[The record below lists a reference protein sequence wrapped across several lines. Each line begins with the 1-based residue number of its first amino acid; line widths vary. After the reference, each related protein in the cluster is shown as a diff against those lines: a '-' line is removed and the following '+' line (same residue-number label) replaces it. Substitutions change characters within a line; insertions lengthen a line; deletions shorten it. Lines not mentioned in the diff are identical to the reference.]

1 MTVQAQDSV
10 QYYDGPIN
18 VGAVIPITDFTF
30 IDNSHVSL
38 KIRGIDEIWEYGTDY
53 TVDGADTLTR
63 TITLNRAVEVGQV
76 LAAYLDVPITQNIS
90 PEEGG
95 NFPASTNEFVL
106 DKLTYICQMLYE
118 RITRALQVSVDT
130 PFNGTLPNPEGKAN
144 RIIALNSTGTGL
156 AYSTYDVA
164 ELEYIANR
172 LYASIDNVDITANNI
187 EDVITTAA
195 NILSVNTVAEAIQNV
210 ITTAESITNVNI
222 VGDDLALGADSAI
235 NKVNANKENIDIN
248 AANIEDIQNAE
259 ENAQTCI
266 DKALEAATSANR
278 ANTNANNA
286 TIWAE
291 GTDEQ
296 VETLG
301 GQHSAKGWAEV
312 ASQGQ
317 IQSDWEQEDATKKDY
332 IKNKPDLHTGYFPG
346 VHVGLADN
354 LYDASAPV
362 DISSFWFRTSAGE
375 ESITTGPAA
384 LRALRGNMLNSG
396 YTPRSGNYTA
406 SSGITV
412 NNFDLDAFE
421 ANNPSTGTYVF
432 QYNRPNWTLNGSTIT
447 PGSWGLDVTPRPES
461 LSITTT
467 GEITAACTDVSV
479 FTAAVGG
486 ETGSYIFTFVDY
498 DDDEAAGTHVGPYWT
513 YNGEEI
519 DLIDY
524 ALSITGE
531 PVNNDSITVNY
542 TAPLLTGV
550 VTVEYV
556 KAVLGTLIPAAV
568 DYLFATVSMN
578 QYDKNG
584 IGRLTHII
592 NNATIDSTGKI
603 ILGTGKVACVR
614 AVGGI
619 YSGYVAY
626 SENQYITRIAHT
638 PLVWNSGAAILP
650 AIGDT
655 LSLEDTTQ
663 DAELS
668 IALFDPVSWV
678 CVAVTDDSDLSI
690 HPRWSS
696 GQDQDH
702 TYDEYSDNHVEI
714 PKVDKNG
721 VDLPT
726 GLYGMPAIGNVFDEI
741 RFETVNTY
749 TKRIERVANTVANMA
764 MVQAYG
770 TPYLYDSDY
779 IFYVLKDADIV
790 VYELGDVSDEYIVN
804 DYGTEALVATT
815 PDNMC
820 TLNISYGTNLKDKL
834 RTNVLT
840 ISQQDLTAAQQEQV
854 RTNIGISNSVN
865 LFDFKWT
872 DHLLNSPNHLRADTF
887 SWHDGTAYSIAYN
900 ELLSEYNAATEIEYK
915 YNINTVGSLTN
926 NNGVLSNFST
936 SNYAKFP
943 SSFQPGSNS
952 WEMVLKVTTGTI
964 SSSWQHILAFQKG
977 LTNAERYATRISV
990 TSNNKFG
997 LALSYN
1003 GTAWDVVGETT
1014 GQGTYTVQ
1022 ANTTYYLKL
1031 EYTGSAYK
1039 LYYSLDGETYI
1050 QDVNISSS
1058 TPIYNSNTAFLL
1070 GIWNNSNYTEPF
1082 LGSIDLKESYIN
1094 INNQRWWTGAEV
1106 LCKISPKGYKIAPA
1120 DQEQN
1125 VLNIY
1130 NATGIAWYYILD
1142 TENTRFKLPRTK
1154 WGFKGL
1160 RDNVG
1165 APIAS
1170 GLPDHTHTRG
1180 TMNIT
1185 AWWSTHA
1192 WNDAPSGAVYN
1203 SGGGRKMGT
1212 GDDGNSNPVGK
1223 GFDASRSW
1231 TGSTST
1237 PNYSYTTQRL
1247 SQVQEPG
1254 TQMYLYF
1261 YTGENTQSALYNT
1274 AGLSAELFNDKA
1286 DRDGS
1291 NMEASVKNF
1300 DSKFY
1305 SKLQALSKATAQG
1318 TYTLD
1323 LSSYLPNDNK
1333 NYYVLI
1339 SGHFAGASSPSW
1351 AILGGSLFSNMR
1363 LGHAQTGHW
1372 TQYHLWVPVG
1382 IDRRLNYT
1390 LQTPISSDNS
1400 IQAFGYARMGDNT

>member
-63 TITLNRAVEVGQV
+63 TITLNRAVEAGQV

-144 RIIALNSTGTGL
+144 KIIALNSTGTGL
-156 AYSTYDVA
+156 AYSTYDVS

-172 LYASIDNVDITANNI
+172 LYASIANVDITANNI
-187 EDVITTAA
+187 EDVITTAT
-195 NILSVNTVAEAIQNV
+195 NILSVNTVADAIQSI

-248 AANIEDIQNAE
+248 ANNIEDIQNAE

-332 IKNKPDLHTGYFPG
+332 IKNKPNLHTGYFPG

-412 NNFDLDAFE
+412 NNFDLDVFE

-447 PGSWGLDVTPRPES
+447 PGSWGLDIMLRPES

-467 GEITAACTDVSV
+467 GEIAAFCTDASI
-479 FTAAVGG
+479 FAAAIGG
-486 ETGSYIFTFVDY
+486 DTGSYIFTFVNY
-498 DDDEAAGTHVGPYWT
+498 EGTETHIGPYWT

-524 ALSITGE
+524 ALSVTGE
-531 PVNNDSITVNY
+531 PVNGDSITVNY
-542 TAPLLTGV
+542 TAPLLTGT
-550 VTVEYV
+550 VTVEYI
-556 KAVLGTLIPAAV
+556 KEVLGTLIPAAV

-603 ILGTGKVACVR
+603 ISGTGKVACVR

-626 SENQYITRIAHT
+626 SESQYITRIAHT
-638 PLVWNSGAAILP
+638 PLVWNSGVAILP
-650 AIGDT
+650 AIGDI

-668 IALFDPVSWV
+668 VALFDLVSWV
-678 CVAVTDDSDLSI
+678 CVAVTDDFDLSI

-741 RFETVNTY
+741 RFETINTY
-749 TKRIERVANTVANMA
+749 TKRIERVTNTVANMA

-779 IFYVLKDADIV
+779 IFYILKDADIV
-790 VYELGDVSDEYIVN
+790 VYELGDISDDYIAN

-840 ISQQDLTAAQQEQV
+840 ISPQDLTAAQQEQV
-854 RTNIGISNSVN
+854 RTNIGISNSAN

-887 SWHDGTAYSIAYN
+887 SWHDGATSSVAYN
-900 ELLSEYNAATEIEYK
+900 HLVDDIQNIVPETETI
-915 YNINTVGSLTN
+915 GS
-926 NNGVLSNFST
+926 
-936 SNYAKFP
+936 
-943 SSFQPGSNS
+943 
-952 WEMVLKVTTGTI
+952 
-964 SSSWQHILAFQKG
+964 
-977 LTNAERYATRISV
+977 
-990 TSNNKFG
+990 
-997 LALSYN
+997 
-1003 GTAWDVVGETT
+1003 
-1014 GQGTYTVQ
+1014 YTVTFYR
-1022 ANTTYYLKL
+1022 AT
-1031 EYTGSAYK
+1031 
-1039 LYYSLDGETYI
+1039 DGH
-1050 QDVNISSS
+1050 
-1058 TPIYNSNTAFLL
+1058 
-1070 GIWNNSNYTEPF
+1070 
-1082 LGSIDLKESYIN
+1082 
-1094 INNQRWWTGAEV
+1094 
-1106 LCKISPKGYKIAPA
+1106 KICLA

-1142 TENTRFKLPRTK
+1142 TGNIRFKLPRTK

-1165 APIAS
+1165 NPIDKKLPNIKGTAQTSPGRANYVATGAMHQYATQDARDVYTQGQQHTGTQYGIGFNAS
-1170 GLPDHTHTRG
+1170 
-1180 TMNIT
+1180 
-1185 AWWSTHA
+1185 
-1192 WNDAPSGAVYN
+1192 
-1203 SGGGRKMGT
+1203 
-1212 GDDGNSNPVGK
+1212 
-1223 GFDASRSW
+1223 
-1231 TGSTST
+1231 
-1237 PNYSYTTQRL
+1237 NYSSVYQDGAP
-1247 SQVQEPG
+1247 VQERA

-1261 YTGENTQSALYNT
+1261 YIGENTQSALYNT
-1274 AGLSAELFNDKA
+1274 AGLNSELFNNKA
-1286 DRDGS
+1286 DTDLTNVTDSAKVMMSGMGMPSSKYISLTFGASGTKYTAPANGWFIFSKRGS
-1291 NMEASVKNF
+1291 ATGQWMTAYCGAQRQCYTSSISSSEATIYMAVKKGDVLTLTYNLGGENMFSCF
-1300 DSKFY
+1300 IY
-1305 SKLQALSKATAQG
+1305 AQG
-1318 TYTLD
+1318 
-1323 LSSYLPNDNK
+1323 SESE
-1333 NYYVLI
+1333 
-1339 SGHFAGASSPSW
+1339 
-1351 AILGGSLFSNMR
+1351 
-1363 LGHAQTGHW
+1363 AQ
-1372 TQYHLWVPVG
+1372 
-1382 IDRRLNYT
+1382 
-1390 LQTPISSDNS
+1390 
-1400 IQAFGYARMGDNT
+1400 

>member
-63 TITLNRAVEVGQV
+63 TITLNRAVEAGQV

-106 DKLTYICQMLYE
+106 DKLTCICQMLYE
-118 RITRALQVSVDT
+118 RITRALQVSIDT
-130 PFNGTLPNPEGKAN
+130 PFNGTLPDPEGKAN

-156 AYSTYDVA
+156 AYSNYDVA
-164 ELEYIANR
+164 KLEYIANR
-172 LYASIDNVDITANNI
+172 LYTSIDNVDITANNI

-195 NILSVNTVAEAIQNV
+195 NILSVNIVAEAIQNV
-210 ITTAESITNVNI
+210 VTTAESIANVNI
-222 VGDDLALGADSAI
+222 VGNDLALGVDSAI
-235 NKVNANKENIDIN
+235 NKINANKEHIDIN
-248 AANIEDIQNAE
+248 AANIEDIQNTKV
-259 ENAQTCI
+259 NAQTCI
-266 DKALEAATSANR
+266 DKALEAATNANK
-278 ANTNANNA
+278 ANTNANKA

-317 IQSDWEQEDATKKDY
+317 IQSDWKQEDATRKDY
-332 IKNKPDLHTGYFPG
+332 IKNKPNLHTGYFPG

-362 DISSFWFRTSAGE
+362 DISSFWFRTSAGG

-384 LRALRGNMLNSG
+384 LCALRGNMLNSG
-396 YTPRSGNYTA
+396 YTPRSGNYTT
-406 SSGITV
+406 SLGITV

-461 LSITTT
+461 LSITAT
-467 GEITAACTDVSV
+467 GEITVSCIDISI
-479 FTAAVGG
+479 FATAVGG
-486 ETGSYIFTFVDY
+486 NTGSYNFTFVDY
-498 DDDEAAGTHVGPYWT
+498 EGPETHIGPYWT

-519 DLIDY
+519 DLTDY
-524 ALSITGE
+524 ALSVIGE
-531 PVNNDSITVNY
+531 PVNGDSITGNY
-542 TAPLLTGV
+542 IAPLLTGT

-603 ILGTGKVACVR
+603 VSGTGKVACVR

-638 PLVWNSGAAILP
+638 PLVWNNGVAILP

-655 LSLEDTTQ
+655 LLLDNTTQ

-668 IALFDPVSWV
+668 VALFDHVSWV

-702 TYDEYSDNHVEI
+702 TYDEYSDNRVEI

-749 TKRIERVANTVANMA
+749 TKRIERVANTVDNMA

-770 TPYLYDSDY
+770 TQYLYDSNY
-779 IFYVLKDADIV
+779 IFYVLKDVDIV
-790 VYELGDVSDEYIVN
+790 VYELGDVPSEYTVN

-854 RTNIGISNSVN
+854 RTNIGISNSAN

-887 SWHDGTAYSIAYN
+887 SWHDGTSYSVAYN
-900 ELLSEYNAATEIEYK
+900 HLVDDIQGITPETEIVES
-915 YNINTVGSLTN
+915 NIVTFYRATDGH
-926 NNGVLSNFST
+926 
-936 SNYAKFP
+936 
-943 SSFQPGSNS
+943 
-952 WEMVLKVTTGTI
+952 KVC
-964 SSSWQHILAFQKG
+964 L
-977 LTNAERYATRISV
+977 
-990 TSNNKFG
+990 
-997 LALSYN
+997 
-1003 GTAWDVVGETT
+1003 
-1014 GQGTYTVQ
+1014 
-1022 ANTTYYLKL
+1022 
-1031 EYTGSAYK
+1031 
-1039 LYYSLDGETYI
+1039 
-1050 QDVNISSS
+1050 
-1058 TPIYNSNTAFLL
+1058 
-1070 GIWNNSNYTEPF
+1070 
-1082 LGSIDLKESYIN
+1082 
-1094 INNQRWWTGAEV
+1094 
-1106 LCKISPKGYKIAPA
+1106 A
-1120 DQEQN
+1120 DQEQAI
-1125 VLNIY
+1125 LNIY
-1130 NATGIAWYYILD
+1130 NDIGVAWYYILD
-1142 TENTRFKLPRTK
+1142 TKNIRFKLPRTK

-1160 RDNVG
+1160 RDSVG

-1185 AWWSTHA
+1185 GSFTQYKQEQSEV
-1192 WNDAPSGAVYN
+1192 SGAFYYDGVVGQN
-1203 SGGGRKMGT
+1203 TNGTGGG
-1212 GDDGNSNPVGK
+1212 GK
-1223 GFDASRSW
+1223 RIRFSAARNW
-1231 TGSTST
+1231 TGLTST
-1237 PNYSYTTQRL
+1237 PDYSYTTQRL

-1261 YTGENTQSALYNT
+1261 YIGENTQSALYNT
-1274 AGLSAELFNDKA
+1274 AGLSAELFNSKLDLNASNLSTQGMSYMASMGMPSDKYIDLTLGA
-1286 DRDGS
+1286 SGTTYTAPANGFIQLRMVATGNINCGFHLYSPGQDLGHNEEVFQTGAHVGTYLEVQKGQTYRIHYWNVTGELFRFIYAKGS
-1291 NMEASVKNF
+1291 ESEAS
-1300 DSKFY
+1300 
-1305 SKLQALSKATAQG
+1305 
-1318 TYTLD
+1318 
-1323 LSSYLPNDNK
+1323 
-1333 NYYVLI
+1333 
-1339 SGHFAGASSPSW
+1339 
-1351 AILGGSLFSNMR
+1351 
-1363 LGHAQTGHW
+1363 
-1372 TQYHLWVPVG
+1372 
-1382 IDRRLNYT
+1382 
-1390 LQTPISSDNS
+1390 
-1400 IQAFGYARMGDNT
+1400 

>member
-63 TITLNRAVEVGQV
+63 TITLNRAVETGQV

-130 PFNGTLPNPEGKAN
+130 PFNGTLPDPEGKAN

-156 AYSTYDVA
+156 AYSTYDVSD
-164 ELEYIANR
+164 LEYIANR
-172 LYASIDNVDITANNI
+172 LYASIDNVDITANNM

-195 NILSVNTVAEAIQNV
+195 NILGINTVAEAIQSV

-222 VGDDLALGADSAI
+222 VGDDLALGVDSAI

-332 IKNKPDLHTGYFPG
+332 IKNKPNLHTGYFPG

-432 QYNRPNWTLNGSTIT
+432 QYNRPNWTLNGSTVT
-447 PGSWGLDVTPRPES
+447 PGSWGLDVIPRSES
-461 LSITTT
+461 LGIIAT
-467 GEITAACTDVSV
+467 GEITAVCTDIST
-479 FTAAVGG
+479 FATAIGG
-486 ETGSYIFTFVDY
+486 NTGSYTFIFVDY
-498 DDDEAAGTHVGPYWT
+498 DDEVTGTHVGPYWA

-524 ALSITGE
+524 ALSVTGE
-531 PVNNDSITVNY
+531 PIDGDNIIGNY
-542 TAPLLTGV
+542 VAPLLTGT

-568 DYLFATVSMN
+568 DYLFATMSMN

-603 ILGTGKVACVR
+603 VSGIGKVACVR
-614 AVGGI
+614 AVGGV

-626 SENQYITRIAHT
+626 SESQHITRIAHT
-638 PLVWNSGAAILP
+638 PLVWNNGAAILP

-668 IALFDPVSWV
+668 VALFDLVSWV
-678 CVAVTDDSDLSI
+678 CVAVTDDFDLSI

-741 RFETVNTY
+741 KFENVNTY
-749 TKRIERVANTVANMA
+749 TKRIERVTNTVANMA

-790 VYELGDVSDEYIVN
+790 VYELGDVPDEYIAN
-804 DYGTEALVATT
+804 DYGTEALVATI

-854 RTNIGISNSVN
+854 RTNIGISNSAN

-887 SWHDGTAYSIAYN
+887 SWHDGTAYSVAYS
-900 ELLSEYNAATEIEYK
+900 ELLSEYNAATEAEYN
-915 YNINTVGSLTN
+915 YNINTVGNLTK
-926 NNGVLSNFST
+926 NNGVLSGFSG
-936 SNYAKFP
+936 SNYATL
-943 SSFQPGSNS
+943 SNIS
-952 WEMVLKVTTGTI
+952 LGNNFEIMLKITTGSDVTSSNNLFTRVQNNQNTGLNIAILNGVIRTWI
-964 SSSWQHILAFQKG
+964 SSNGSTYDVASDVRST
-977 LTNAERYATRISV
+977 LT
-990 TSNNKFG
+990 
-997 LALSYN
+997 LS
-1003 GTAWDVVGETT
+1003 
-1014 GQGTYTVQ
+1014 
-1022 ANTTYYLKL
+1022 ANTSYYIRVTHNNNIYLFDVSTDKITWVN
-1031 EYTGSAYK
+1031 YITINSSSSPSAY
-1039 LYYSLDGETYI
+1039 
-1050 QDVNISSS
+1050 
-1058 TPIYNSNTAFLL
+1058 TPLLGSFINESNTY
-1070 GIWNNSNYTEPF
+1070 WR
-1082 LGSIDLKESYIN
+1082 GSIDLKDSYIN
-1094 INNQRWWTGAEV
+1094 IDGQRWWTGAEV
-1106 LCKISPKGYKIAPA
+1106 FYKVSPKGYRIAPA
-1120 DQEQN
+1120 AQEQSI
-1125 VLNIY
+1125 LNAY
-1130 NATGIAWYYILD
+1130 NDTGLAWYYILD
-1142 TENTRFKLPRTK
+1142 TENIRFKLPRTK

-1165 APIAS
+1165 NPIDEKLPNIKGTAQTSPGRANYATTGAMYQYSTQNATNVYSQGQQYTGTQYGIGFNAS
-1170 GLPDHTHTRG
+1170 
-1180 TMNIT
+1180 
-1185 AWWSTHA
+1185 
-1192 WNDAPSGAVYN
+1192 
-1203 SGGGRKMGT
+1203 
-1212 GDDGNSNPVGK
+1212 
-1223 GFDASRSW
+1223 
-1231 TGSTST
+1231 
-1237 PNYSYTTQRL
+1237 NYSSVYQDGAP
-1247 SQVQEPG
+1247 VQERA

-1261 YTGENTQSALYNT
+1261 YIGENTQSALYNT
-1274 AGLSAELFNDKA
+1274 AGLNSELFNNKA
-1286 DRDGS
+1286 DSSLTNVPVSKGILTESYVNGTSWYRVYSDGWCEQGGWVNSGVSSVNSGVVVTFLKPYKDTNYTIVMGSSHADTS
-1291 NMEASVKNF
+1291 NNSIAVSYGNF
-1300 DSKFY
+1300 YYGCYYAGSK
-1305 SKLQALSKATAQG
+1305 STTSIRLTMQG
-1318 TYTLD
+1318 TWRACGY
-1323 LSSYLPNDNK
+1323 
-1333 NYYVLI
+1333 I
-1339 SGHFAGASSPSW
+1339 S
-1351 AILGGSLFSNMR
+1351 
-1363 LGHAQTGHW
+1363 
-1372 TQYHLWVPVG
+1372 
-1382 IDRRLNYT
+1382 
-1390 LQTPISSDNS
+1390 
-1400 IQAFGYARMGDNT
+1400 

>member
-63 TITLNRAVEVGQV
+63 TITLNRAVEAGQV

-130 PFNGTLPNPEGKAN
+130 PFNGTLPDPEGKAN

-156 AYSTYDVA
+156 AYSTYDVS

-195 NILSVNTVAEAIQNV
+195 NILGINTVAGAIQSV

-222 VGDDLALGADSAI
+222 VGDDLALGIDSAI

-332 IKNKPDLHTGYFPG
+332 IKNKPNLHTGYFPG

-396 YTPRSGNYTA
+396 YTPRSGNYTT

-412 NNFDLDAFE
+412 NNFDLDVFE

-432 QYNRPNWTLNGSTIT
+432 QYNRPNWTLNGSVVT
-447 PGSWGLDVTPRPES
+447 PGSWGLDVTPRSEA
-461 LSITTT
+461 LSIITT
-467 GEITAACTDVSV
+467 GEIAASCTDVSI
-479 FTAAVGG
+479 FAAAIGG
-486 ETGSYIFTFVDY
+486 DTGSYIFTFVNY
-498 DDDEAAGTHVGPYWT
+498 EGTETHIGPYWT

-524 ALSITGE
+524 ALSVTGE
-531 PVNNDSITVNY
+531 PVNGDSITVNY
-542 TAPLLTGV
+542 IAPLLTGT
-550 VTVEYV
+550 VTVEYI
-556 KAVLGTLIPAAV
+556 KEVLGALIPAAV

-592 NNATIDSTGKI
+592 NNATIDNTGKI
-603 ILGTGKVACVR
+603 VSGTGKVACVR

-650 AIGDT
+650 VIGDM
-655 LSLEDTTQ
+655 LSLEDTIQ

-668 IALFDPVSWV
+668 VALFDPVSWV

-702 TYDEYSDNHVEI
+702 TYDEYFDNRVEI

-726 GLYGMPAIGNVFDEI
+726 GLYGMPAIGTVFDEI
-741 RFETVNTY
+741 RFENVNTY
-749 TKRIERVANTVANMA
+749 IKRIERVVNTVDNMA

-779 IFYVLKDADIV
+779 IFYILKDVDIT
-790 VYELGDVSDEYIVN
+790 VYELGDVPDDYIAN

-854 RTNIGISNSVN
+854 RTNIGISNSAN

-872 DHLLNSPNHLRADTF
+872 DHLLNSPNYLRADTF

-900 ELLSEYNAATEIEYK
+900 ELLSEYNAATEAEYN
-915 YNINTVGSLTN
+915 YNITTVGNLIKD
-926 NNGVLSNFST
+926 NGVLSGFSL
-936 SNYAKFP
+936 SNYAQLP
-943 SSFQPGSNS
+943 NSVSLGSNF
-952 WEMVLKVTTGTI
+952 EIVVKFRTGSDATLNSI
-964 SSSWQHILAFQKG
+964 LIRSDQKIACFGITSDSVFGYNIGDGSSWLVG
-977 LTNAERYATRISV
+977 T
-990 TSNNKFG
+990 NNKG
-997 LALSYN
+997 N
-1003 GTAWDVVGETT
+1003 HI
-1014 GQGTYTVQ
+1014 VQ
-1022 ANTTYYLKL
+1022 SNTTYYGKL
-1031 EYTGSAYK
+1031 TYNGSVYKAYI
-1039 LYYSLDGETYI
+1039 STDSENWEEDWSFTSS
-1050 QDVNISSS
+1050 NIVPSAV
-1058 TPIYNSNTAFLL
+1058 IDIGLNTTNTTNP
-1070 GIWNNSNYTEPF
+1070 W

-1106 LCKISPKGYKIAPA
+1106 RYKVSPKGYKIAPA
-1120 DQEQN
+1120 AQEQT
-1125 VLNIY
+1125 VLNAY
-1130 NATGIAWYYILD
+1130 NDTGIAWYYILD

-1160 RDNVG
+1160 RDSVG

-1185 AWWSTHA
+1185 GNFGNPLFGFGASD
-1192 WNDAPSGAVYN
+1192 NSSGAVVGNIENPSGRSVNSSSEAWRTYN
-1203 SGGGRKMGT
+1203 KRI
-1212 GDDGNSNPVGK
+1212 
-1223 GFDASRSW
+1223 DASRSW

-1261 YTGENTQSALYNT
+1261 YIGENTQSALYNT
-1274 AGLSAELFNDKA
+1274 AGLSAELFNGKLDLNA
-1286 DRDGS
+1286 S
-1291 NMEASVKNF
+1291 N
-1300 DSKFY
+1300 
-1305 SKLQALSKATAQG
+1305 LSAQG
-1318 TYTLD
+1318 MRYIAGMGMPSNKKISLTLGASG
-1323 LSSYLPNDNK
+1323 SSYTAPANGWFCIRKGTASTNQYIAIGSSQSQICSKCISPTSSNEVYVNIPVLK
-1333 NYYVLI
+1333 NQTVWITYNA
-1339 SGHFAGASSPSW
+1339 SGSTNLFCFIYAQ
-1351 AILGGSLFSNMR
+1351 GSESE
-1363 LGHAQTGHW
+1363 
-1372 TQYHLWVPVG
+1372 V
-1382 IDRRLNYT
+1382 
-1390 LQTPISSDNS
+1390 S
-1400 IQAFGYARMGDNT
+1400 

>member
-38 KIRGIDEIWEYGTDY
+38 KIRGIDEIWEYGIDY
-53 TVDGADTLTR
+53 TVEGADTLTR
-63 TITLNRAVEVGQV
+63 TITLNRAVEAGQV
-76 LAAYLDVPITQNIS
+76 LAVYLDVPITQNIS

-130 PFNGTLPNPEGKAN
+130 PFNGTLPDPEGKAN

-156 AYSTYDVA
+156 AYSTYDVSD
-164 ELEYIANR
+164 LEYIANR

-187 EDVITTAA
+187 EDVVTTAA

-332 IKNKPDLHTGYFPG
+332 IKNKPNLHTGYFSG

-432 QYNRPNWTLNGSTIT
+432 QYNKPNWTLNGSPIT
-447 PGSWGLDVTPRPES
+447 LGSWGLDVTPRSET
-461 LSITTT
+461 LSITAT
-467 GEITAACTDVSV
+467 GEITASCTDIST
-479 FTAAVGG
+479 FAIAVGG
-486 ETGSYIFTFVDY
+486 DTGFYTFTFVDY
-498 DDDEAAGTHVGPYWT
+498 EGTETHIGPYWT

-519 DLIDY
+519 NLVDY
-524 ALSITGE
+524 ALSVTGE
-531 PVNNDSITVNY
+531 STNGDSIIVNY
-542 TAPLLTGV
+542 TAPLLIGT
-550 VTVEYV
+550 VTIEYI
-556 KAVLGTLIPAAV
+556 KEVLGTLIPAAA

-603 ILGTGKVACVR
+603 VSGTGKVACVR

-638 PLVWNSGAAILP
+638 PLVWNNGAAILP
-650 AIGDT
+650 VIGDT

-668 IALFDPVSWV
+668 VALFDLVSWV

-726 GLYGMPAIGNVFDEI
+726 GLYGMPAIGTVFDEI
-741 RFETVNTY
+741 RLENVNIY

-900 ELLSEYNAATEIEYK
+900 ELLSEYNAATEAEYK
-915 YNINTVGSLTN
+915 
-926 NNGVLSNFST
+926 
-936 SNYAKFP
+936 
-943 SSFQPGSNS
+943 
-952 WEMVLKVTTGTI
+952 
-964 SSSWQHILAFQKG
+964 
-977 LTNAERYATRISV
+977 
-990 TSNNKFG
+990 
-997 LALSYN
+997 
-1003 GTAWDVVGETT
+1003 
-1014 GQGTYTVQ
+1014 
-1022 ANTTYYLKL
+1022 
-1031 EYTGSAYK
+1031 
-1039 LYYSLDGETYI
+1039 
-1050 QDVNISSS
+1050 
-1058 TPIYNSNTAFLL
+1058 
-1070 GIWNNSNYTEPF
+1070 
-1082 LGSIDLKESYIN
+1082 
-1094 INNQRWWTGAEV
+1094 GAEI
-1106 LCKISPKGYKIAPA
+1106 LCKVSPKGYKIAPA
-1120 DQEQN
+1120 AQEQN
-1125 VLNIY
+1125 ILNAY
-1130 NATGIAWYYILD
+1130 NNTGIAWYYILD
-1142 TENTRFKLPRTK
+1142 TENIRFKLPRTK

-1160 RDNVG
+1160 RDSVG

-1185 AWWSTHA
+1185 GAYNVWWSTI
-1192 WNDAPSGAVYN
+1192 NAPSGAFYGAAQTSN
-1203 SGGGRKMGT
+1203 GSSAGGASGVFYDNM
-1212 GDDGNSNPVGK
+1212 NFN
-1223 GFDASRSW
+1223 ASRSW

-1261 YTGENTQSALYNT
+1261 YIGENTQSALYNT
-1274 AGLSAELFNDKA
+1274 AGLNAELFNNKLDIPTG
-1286 DRDGS
+1286 RSQSSVGLLLESYTNGTSGYRVYSDGYCEQWGYYS
-1291 NMEASVKNF
+1291 GTPNDYITVNF
-1300 DSKFY
+1300 LNNFINTDYIVLTQKGLNGSMY
-1305 SKLQALSKATAQG
+1305 PAVVNSKAAGSFTADTG
-1318 TYTLD
+1318 YGGA
-1323 LSSYLPNDNK
+1323 K
-1333 NYYVLI
+1333 
-1339 SGHFAGASSPSW
+1339 SGIMW
-1351 AILGGSLFSNMR
+1351 
-1363 LGHAQTGHW
+1363 
-1372 TQYHLWVPVG
+1372 Y
-1382 IDRRLNYT
+1382 
-1390 LQTPISSDNS
+1390 
-1400 IQAFGYARMGDNT
+1400 AFGYIR

>member
-18 VGAVIPITDFTF
+18 VGAVISITDFTF

-63 TITLNRAVEVGQV
+63 TVTLNRAVEAGQV

-130 PFNGTLPNPEGKAN
+130 PFNGTLPDPKGKAN

-156 AYSTYDVA
+156 AYSTYDVS

-172 LYASIDNVDITANNI
+172 LYASIANVDITANNI

-195 NILSVNTVAEAIQNV
+195 NILSINTVADSVQSV

-222 VGDDLALGADSAI
+222 VGDDLALGVDSAI

-266 DKALEAATSANR
+266 DKALEAAASANR

-301 GQHSAKGWAEV
+301 GQHSAKGWADV
-312 ASQGQ
+312 AAQGQ
-317 IQSDWEQEDATKKDY
+317 IQTDWEQEDATKKDY
-332 IKNKPDLHTGYFPG
+332 LKNKPNLHTGYFPG

-362 DISSFWFRTSAGE
+362 DISSFWFRTSAGA
-375 ESITTGPAA
+375 ESITTGPAT

-432 QYNRPNWTLNGSTIT
+432 QYTKPNWTLNGSTIT
-447 PGSWGLDVTPRPES
+447 PGSWGLDVALRSES
-461 LSITTT
+461 LNITET
-467 GEITAACTDVSV
+467 GGITASCTNIST
-479 FTAAVGG
+479 FAAAVGG
-486 ETGSYIFTFVDY
+486 DTGIYTFTFIDY
-498 DDDEAAGTHVGPYWT
+498 DDTETGIHVGPYWS

-519 DLIDY
+519 ALTNY
-524 ALSITGE
+524 ALSVTGN
-531 PVNNDSITVNY
+531 PVNGDSITGDY
-542 TAPLLTGV
+542 TAPLLTGTI
-550 VTVEYV
+550 TVEYT
-556 KAVLGTLIPAAV
+556 KEVLGTLIPAAV

-592 NNATIDSTGKI
+592 DNATIDSTGAI
-603 ILGTGKVACVR
+603 VSGTGKVACVR

-626 SENQYITRIAHT
+626 SENQYITRIAHI
-638 PLVWNSGAAILP
+638 PLVWNNGTAILP

-655 LSLEDTTQ
+655 LLLDDTTQ

-668 IALFDPVSWV
+668 VALFDPVSWV

-702 TYDEYSDNHVEI
+702 TYDEYSDNRVEI

-726 GLYGMPAIGNVFDEI
+726 GLYGMPAIGTVFDEI

-749 TKRIERVANTVANMA
+749 TKRIERVANTAANMA

-779 IFYVLKDADIV
+779 IFYVLKDTDII
-790 VYELGDVSDEYIVN
+790 VYELGDVPDEYTVN

-820 TLNISYGTNLKDKL
+820 ILNISYGTNLKDKL

-840 ISQQDLTAAQQEQV
+840 ISQQDLTLAQQEQIRENHNTV
-854 RTNIGISNSVN
+854 CKSGDTMTGRLLIETAVVDDALLLKNIGDNSTASVPSENQLRAFRVINNDGTILGDTRFAHLADGSTQAQLVTRNYITGSPISASFIVTLDSSGKASCSFPNTIRCDGQYVNTGATIVNQVSINGSSALTYTLNLPNDGRLYMVWIMVEAATGAASGDYINVKLGSDIMTSTTVARAQARTAATTSTGATVCIAVGSSHKLYLGRATNWTGKVN
-865 LFDFKWT
+865 LFMIGYRRIGT
-872 DHLLNSPNHLRADTF
+872 NS
-887 SWHDGTAYSIAYN
+887 
-900 ELLSEYNAATEIEYK
+900 
-915 YNINTVGSLTN
+915 
-926 NNGVLSNFST
+926 
-936 SNYAKFP
+936 
-943 SSFQPGSNS
+943 
-952 WEMVLKVTTGTI
+952 
-964 SSSWQHILAFQKG
+964 
-977 LTNAERYATRISV
+977 
-990 TSNNKFG
+990 
-997 LALSYN
+997 
-1003 GTAWDVVGETT
+1003 
-1014 GQGTYTVQ
+1014 
-1022 ANTTYYLKL
+1022 
-1031 EYTGSAYK
+1031 
-1039 LYYSLDGETYI
+1039 
-1050 QDVNISSS
+1050 
-1058 TPIYNSNTAFLL
+1058 
-1070 GIWNNSNYTEPF
+1070 
-1082 LGSIDLKESYIN
+1082 
-1094 INNQRWWTGAEV
+1094 
-1106 LCKISPKGYKIAPA
+1106 
-1120 DQEQN
+1120 
-1125 VLNIY
+1125 
-1130 NATGIAWYYILD
+1130 
-1142 TENTRFKLPRTK
+1142 
-1154 WGFKGL
+1154 
-1160 RDNVG
+1160 
-1165 APIAS
+1165 
-1170 GLPDHTHTRG
+1170 
-1180 TMNIT
+1180 
-1185 AWWSTHA
+1185 
-1192 WNDAPSGAVYN
+1192 
-1203 SGGGRKMGT
+1203 
-1212 GDDGNSNPVGK
+1212 
-1223 GFDASRSW
+1223 
-1231 TGSTST
+1231 
-1237 PNYSYTTQRL
+1237 
-1247 SQVQEPG
+1247 
-1254 TQMYLYF
+1254 
-1261 YTGENTQSALYNT
+1261 
-1274 AGLSAELFNDKA
+1274 
-1286 DRDGS
+1286 
-1291 NMEASVKNF
+1291 
-1300 DSKFY
+1300 
-1305 SKLQALSKATAQG
+1305 
-1318 TYTLD
+1318 
-1323 LSSYLPNDNK
+1323 
-1333 NYYVLI
+1333 
-1339 SGHFAGASSPSW
+1339 
-1351 AILGGSLFSNMR
+1351 
-1363 LGHAQTGHW
+1363 
-1372 TQYHLWVPVG
+1372 
-1382 IDRRLNYT
+1382 
-1390 LQTPISSDNS
+1390 
-1400 IQAFGYARMGDNT
+1400 